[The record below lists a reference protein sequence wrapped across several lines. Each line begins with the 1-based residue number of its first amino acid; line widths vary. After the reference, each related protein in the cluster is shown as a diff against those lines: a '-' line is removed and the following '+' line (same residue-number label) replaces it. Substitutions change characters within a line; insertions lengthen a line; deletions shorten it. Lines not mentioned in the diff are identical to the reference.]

1 MPESTSCAK
10 NTRID
15 SSLAFALSALHCPVG
30 MFFLEAIVCLA
41 SIVSCAATTAN
52 FEQRLVGRG
61 FYRADVL
68 RDNFAIIA
76 NITNN

>member
-1 MPESTSCAK
+1 
-10 NTRID
+10 
-15 SSLAFALSALHCPVG
+15 
-30 MFFLEAIVCLA
+30 MFFLEVIVCLA